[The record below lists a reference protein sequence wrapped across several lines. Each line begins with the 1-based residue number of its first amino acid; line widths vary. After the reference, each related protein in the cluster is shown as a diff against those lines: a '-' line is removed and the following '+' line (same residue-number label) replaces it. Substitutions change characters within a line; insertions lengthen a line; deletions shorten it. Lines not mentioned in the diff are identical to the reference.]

1 MRLAVNQ
8 NGRWA
13 PHLAWMREAVRA
25 GLVGAVHA
33 VDISIHWD
41 HGWIAGTPFEASTT
55 SSSTTSRCTGS
66 TSSRAS
72 ASARPRSTPRAP
84 APPGRPCARRCSP
97 QAIVAFDGGQA
108 ALGFDGAARFGA
120 ADRTCIAG
128 SAGTLVSDG
137 PSLSDQAVTLTTAAG
152 VARPRL
158 EGTWFREGFIG
169 TMGELLSAIEDGA
182 RAARTARRGNLD
194 ALALVFAAIASSAR
208 GVPVAPGEVRSLAEA
223 RG

>member
-25 GLVGAVHA
+25 GLIGQVQSL
-33 VDISIHWD
+33 DISIHWD
-41 HGWIAGTPFEASTT
+41 HSWIAGTSFDGIDDLILYDFAVHWFDFLASLGVRPA
-55 SSSTTSRCTGS
+55 SVFAAR
-66 TSSRAS
+66 SRA
-72 ASARPRSTPRAP
+72 AGQTVNAP
-84 APPGRPCARRCSP
+84 LVA

-108 ALGFDGAARFGA
+108 ALSFDGAARFGA
-120 ADRTCIAG
+120 ADRTYIGG

-137 PSLSDQAVTLTTAAG
+137 PSLSDQAVTLTTTAG
-152 VARPRL
+152 LARPTL

-169 TMGELLSAIEDGA
+169 TMGELLAAIEDDREPLNGA
-182 RAARTARRGNLD
+182 RGNLD

-208 GVPVAPGEVRSLAEA
+208 GVPVTPGEVRSLAQA
-223 RG
+223 RA